1 MNVALSEEQEELR
14 RGVRR
19 FLEDKSPES
28 EVRRLME
35 TAEGFDP
42 AVWAQMARELGL
54 VGLHL
59 PEELGG
65 SGSTFLDLALVLE
78 EMGRALLPSPFL
90 SSVVLAAGALLASG
104 DEGAAKDLVPGIA
117 SGEVRATLAVA
128 EQGGS
133 WDPAAVAVR
142 ATRRDGGYV
151 LDGRKTFVLDGHTA
165 GLILV
170 VARTGGEPGRA
181 DGLSLL
187 AVDAGAPGL
196 ERTPLVTLD
205 LTRKQA
211 RLDFSGTPARLV
223 GAEGEAAPALARALD
238 LGAVA
243 LAAEQVGGA
252 QACLDM
258 SVGYARTRMQF
269 GRPIGSFQAVKH
281 KCADMLVETES
292 ARSAAYYAAAAAA
305 DDPGEL
311 PVAASLAKAYCSDA
325 FFRAAADTIQ
335 IHGGI
340 GFTWEHPAHLYFRRA
355 KASQLL
361 LGSPGYH
368 RELLAR
374 RVAP

>member
-1 MNVALSEEQEELR
+1 MNVALSEEQEALR
-14 RGVRR
+14 QGVRR
-19 FLEDKSPES
+19 FLEERSPEG

-35 TAEGFDP
+35 TVEGFD
-42 AVWAQMARELGL
+42 AGVWAQMAGQLGL
-54 VGLHL
+54 VGLHV

-65 SGSTFLDLALVLE
+65 SGSSFFELALVLE
-78 EMGRALLPSPFL
+78 EMGRALLPSPFFAT
-90 SSVVLAAGALLASG
+90 VVLAAGALLASG
-104 DEGAAKDLVPGIA
+104 DDGAAKDLLPGLA
-117 SGEVRATLAVA
+117 AGDTRATLALA
-128 EQGGS
+128 EEAGS
-133 WDPAAVAVR
+133 WDPAAVALP
-142 ATRRDGGYV
+142 ASRRDGGWR

-165 GLILV
+165 DLLLV
-170 VARTGGEPGRA
+170 VARTGGGPGSA
-181 DGLSLL
+181 EGLSLF

-196 ERTPLVTLD
+196 DRSALATLD

-211 RLDFSGTPARLV
+211 RVDFSGTPARLV
-223 GAEGEAAPALARALD
+223 GGEGEAGPGLVRALD
-238 LGAVA
+238 LAAAA

-258 SVGYARTRMQF
+258 SVAHARSRVQF

-292 ARSAAYYAAAAAA
+292 ARSAAWYAAGVAA
-305 DDPGEL
+305 DGGEEL
-311 PVAASLAKAYCSDA
+311 GVAASLAKAYCSDA
-325 FFRAAADTIQ
+325 FFRAAAETIQ

-355 KASQLL
+355 KSSQLL

-374 RVAP
+374 RVRP